1 MTPRHRLRAMLDGA
15 IILSALSAVA
25 FFALLMFELAMAAVI
40 VGGILAAVDYTL

>member
-25 FFALLMFELAMAAVI
+25 FFALLMFDLAMAAVI
-40 VGGILAAVDYTL
+40 VGGVLAAVEYTL